1 MVTPRGPAPWKHRIR
16 IPGTPAPFSFH
27 DGSDREKGMF
37 KRIHL
42 KFVAIA
48 SQHSKRTVVIVSSL
62 LILLLCLLDYI
73 TGDYS
78 LIIFYLIPVSLTAWF
93 IDRRTGVFFCV
104 LSLCARF
111 VADFASSPMT
121 WHSNLH
127 YWNIFIE
134 FLFLLIMSLLFS
146 ALKRQLD
153 NEKSLARI
161 DPLTNAINR
170 RSFFDL
176 AEQEIYRARRYGHSL
191 TIAYIDL
198 DNFKE
203 VNDREGHSTGD
214 RLLIAVVNTINST
227 IRSSDILA
235 RFGGDEFV
243 ILLPE
248 TAGEPAQTTLHKVHR
263 QLQHCMT
270 ANAWP
275 VTFSIGAV
283 SYVKPPHSVE
293 EAVRAAD
300 TLMYEV
306 KRSGKN
312 KLLHITSE

>member
-1 MVTPRGPAPWKHRIR
+1 
-16 IPGTPAPFSFH
+16 
-27 DGSDREKGMF
+27 MF
-37 KRIHL
+37 ERIHL

-62 LILLLCLLDYI
+62 IILLLCLLDYI

-93 IDRRTGVFFCV
+93 IDRRTGVFFCT
-104 LSLCARF
+104 LSLCARL

-134 FLFLLIMSLLFS
+134 FWFLIIMSLLFS

-153 NEKSLARI
+153 NEKALARL
-161 DPLTNAINR
+161 DPLTGAINR
-170 RSFFDL
+170 RFFFDL
-176 AEQEIYRARRYGHSL
+176 AAQEIYRARRYGHSL

-203 VNDREGHSTGD
+203 VNDIQGHATGD
-214 RLLIAVVNTINST
+214 KLLIAVVNTINAA

-248 TAGEPAQTTLHKVHR
+248 TAGEPAQTTLHKVHH
-263 QLQHCMT
+263 QLQQRM
-270 ANAWP
+270 AAGSWP

-283 SYVKPPHSVE
+283 SHLKPPQSVE
-293 EAVRAAD
+293 EAVRSAD

-312 KLLHITSE
+312 RLLHITSG